1 MDQLKCVKNINIE
14 KSNCYKKCEG
24 MQITSYVES
33 EIKSSAKQQTLKL
46 SNKYN
51 LYKGLNKFP
60 TNLQGAKKFS
70 RLIPNIWF

>member
-1 MDQLKCVKNINIE
+1 
-14 KSNCYKKCEG
+14 

-46 SNKYN
+46 SNNYN

-70 RLIPNIWF
+70 RLIPNI